1 MKVIRNLATRSRGI
15 TVLVVAT
22 AVMVLALVW
31 SPQRAEGQL
40 SGYAE
45 VTRLELGYVV
55 ERQALQARISLAT
68 GPSLIYEPASERD
81 SDTLLKMA
89 QIFGQ
94 RGTRMSVAVKDDR
107 IKSIQV
113 SIP

>member
-1 MKVIRNLATRSRGI
+1 MKITRKLARSHWIVILVLA
-15 TVLVVAT
+15 VA
-22 AVMVLALVW
+22 AMFLALVW
-31 SPQRAEGQL
+31 SPQVAEGQL
-40 SGYAE
+40 SGYSE

-68 GPSLIYEPASERD
+68 GPSLIYDPVSDRD
-81 SDTLLKMA
+81 SETLLKMA

-94 RGTRMSVAVKDDR
+94 RGTRMFVAVKDDK
-107 IKSIQV
+107 IKSFQL

>member
-1 MKVIRNLATRSRGI
+1 MKIIRKLARRSRWI
-15 TVLVVAT
+15 LLVVAV
-22 AVMVLALVW
+22 AVIVLALVW
-31 SPQRAEGQL
+31 SPRRAEGQL
-40 SGYAE
+40 GGYSE

-81 SDTLLKMA
+81 SDTLLRMA

-94 RGTRMSVAVKDDR
+94 KRTRMFVAAKDDK
-107 IKSIQV
+107 IKSFQI

>member
-1 MKVIRNLATRSRGI
+1 MKIIRKLATRSRW
-15 TVLVVAT
+15 VAMLVPAVA
-22 AVMVLALVW
+22 ALVLALVW
-31 SPQRAEGQL
+31 SPRQVEGQL
-40 SGYAE
+40 GGYSE

-94 RGTRMSVAVKDDR
+94 RGTRMFVSVKDDK
-107 IKSIQV
+107 IKSFQL
-113 SIP
+113 SSP